1 MTKVR
6 IYSIAKEL
14 GIENAEVLHMLDA
27 LGISYKSVSSTIE
40 EAQAAE
46 VKRRLSGGEQ
56 LSGGETEA
64 ANPAEAAPQPEGQ
77 AAAPEATPAPVSEPE
92 NVEEQAVAE
101 QPTPAGQDGSGEE
114 SGKPQHDPEDE
125 AGDEYAGFTAE
136 ELAELAA
143 MEAEEAAQQETQEVA
158 MQDTERPKDSG
169 LTEEELAELA
179 ALEVEEEAAK
189 EAAAAR
195 ATLPHRAPVVTIMG
209 HVDHGKTSLLDYI
222 RSSRVA
228 AKEAGGITQH
238 VGAFEAQTSRGKI
251 VFIDTPGHEA
261 FTTIR
266 ARGANVADIAI
277 IVIAADDSLMPQT
290 REAIAHAQTAK
301 VPMIVA
307 INKVDL
313 PQADP
318 ERVKADLTSIN
329 LVPED
334 YGGDLITVP
343 VSART
348 GEGVEDL
355 LEYISLT
362 AELEDLRAD
371 PKGEFGGV
379 VIESRVDKQAGVLAT
394 VMVQEGS
401 LRVGDFLVVGENYG
415 KVKAMTDSAG
425 KRIKEAGPSTPVQIL
440 GFSEAPSSGDLVA
453 SAGDEHAAR
462 ELVAQRAEQRREEE
476 EARKKPRLSLDDI
489 LGPVNEVHTVN
500 LILRA
505 DTQGSL
511 EAIQGILAR
520 KENDEVKLNVLLAG
534 IGAPTEGDVLLAST
548 AEATILCFSVTPS
561 GAVKKAAENK
571 GIDLKSYR
579 IIYEMIDEVD
589 RLIKGNLEPVY
600 GEQYLGRAEVRMV
613 IHHPKTGNIAG
624 SYVTDGLF
632 KRGAKAVVTR
642 GKQVVFEGNVAG
654 LKRFKDDVREVRQG
668 LECGINL
675 DWDDIQEGD
684 IIEASELVEVEQ

>member
-1 MTKVR
+1 MSKIR
-6 IYSIAKEL
+6 IYTIAKEL
-14 GIENAEVLHMLDA
+14 GIENAEMLSILDA
-27 LGISYKSVSSTIE
+27 LDVSYKSVSSTIDE
-40 EAQAAE
+40 ETVELIKGIVAESAAPNSTVADGAVTGQGE
-46 VKRRLSGGEQ
+46 VAASPDAPQGGQ
-56 LSGGETEA
+56 TNEA
-64 ANPAEAAPQPEGQ
+64 AANEAVRETA
-77 AAAPEATPAPVSEPE
+77 SE
-92 NVEEQAVAE
+92 
-101 QPTPAGQDGSGEE
+101 S
-114 SGKPQHDPEDE
+114 
-125 AGDEYAGFTAE
+125 
-136 ELAELAA
+136 
-143 MEAEEAAQQETQEVA
+143 
-158 MQDTERPKDSG
+158 DSG
-169 LTEEELAELA
+169 MTEEELAELA
-179 ALEVEEEAAK
+179 ALEAEEAA
-189 EAAAAR
+189 EQAAAAAR
-195 ATLPHRAPVVTIMG
+195 AELPHRAPVVTIMG

-222 RSSRVA
+222 RSSKVA

-238 VGAFEAQTSRGKI
+238 VGAFEAQTSRGKV

-290 REAIAHAQTAK
+290 REAIAHAQAAK

-313 PQADP
+313 AQANVDK
-318 ERVKADLTSIN
+318 VKNDLISVN

-334 YGGDLITVP
+334 YGGDIITVP

-348 GEGVEDL
+348 GQGVEDL

-371 PKGEFGGV
+371 PKGQFGGV
-379 VIESRVDKQAGVLAT
+379 IIESRVDKQAGVLAT

-401 LRVGDFLVVGENYG
+401 LKVGDFLVVGENYG

-440 GFSEAPSSGDLVA
+440 GFSDAPSSGDLVA
-453 SAGDEHAAR
+453 SAPDEHAAR
-462 ELVAQRAEQRREEE
+462 ELVAERQQQRREEE
-476 EARKKPRLSLDDI
+476 EARKKPKLSLDDI
-489 LGPVNEVHTVN
+489 LGPVSEVQTVN

-520 KENDEVKLNVLLAG
+520 KETEEVKLNVLLAG

-548 AEATILCFSVTPS
+548 AEATIFCFSVVPS
-561 GAVKKAAENK
+561 GAVKKVADSK
-571 GIDLKSYR
+571 GIQLKSYR
-579 IIYEMIDEVD
+579 IIYELIDEVD
-589 RLIKGNLEPVY
+589 RLIKGNQEPVFE
-600 GEQYLGRAEVRMV
+600 EQYLGRAEVRMV
-613 IHHPKTGNIAG
+613 IRHPKTGNIAG
-624 SYVTDGLF
+624 SYITDGMF

-642 GKQVVFEGNVAG
+642 GKEVVFEGNVIG

-675 DWDDIQEGD
+675 DWDDVQEGD
-684 IIEASELVEVEQ
+684 VIEASELVEVEQ

>member
-1 MTKVR
+1 MSKVR
-6 IYSIAKEL
+6 IYTLAKEL
-14 GIENAEVLHMLDA
+14 GVENARMLSILDD
-27 LGISYKSVSSTIE
+27 LGVAYKSVSSTIE
-40 EAQAAE
+40 EDTVDLIKGIVAEESAAGTETAATPQSAQA
-46 VKRRLSGGEQ
+46 S
-56 LSGGETEA
+56 
-64 ANPAEAAPQPEGQ
+64 
-77 AAAPEATPAPVSEPE
+77 AAADQPASEKASGLSP
-92 NVEEQAVAE
+92 EEQ
-101 QPTPAGQDGSGEE
+101 
-114 SGKPQHDPEDE
+114 
-125 AGDEYAGFTAE
+125 
-136 ELAELAA
+136 
-143 MEAEEAAQQETQEVA
+143 
-158 MQDTERPKDSG
+158 
-169 LTEEELAELA
+169 AELA
-179 ALEVEEEAAK
+179 ALEAEEQAAQAEA
-189 EAAAAR
+189 EAR
-195 ATLPHRAPVVTIMG
+195 EGLPHRAPVVTIMG

-222 RSSRVA
+222 RSSKVA

-290 REAIAHAQTAK
+290 REAIAHAQAAK

-334 YGGDLITVP
+334 YGGDVITVP

-371 PKGEFGGV
+371 PKGEFSGV
-379 VIESRVDKQAGVLAT
+379 IIESRVDKQAGVLAT
-394 VMVQEGS
+394 VMVQGGT
-401 LRVGDFLVVGENYG
+401 LKVGDFLVVGESYG

-440 GFSEAPSSGDLVA
+440 GFSDAPSSGELVA
-453 SAGDEHAAR
+453 SAPGEHEAR
-462 ELVAQRAEQRREEE
+462 ELVTQRQDQRREEE
-476 EARKKPRLSLDDI
+476 EARKKPKLSLDDI
-489 LGPVNEVHTVN
+489 LGPLNEVHTVN

-511 EAIQGILAR
+511 EAIQGILAK
-520 KENDEVKLNVLLAG
+520 KETDEVKLNVMLAG

-548 AEATILCFSVTPS
+548 ADATILCFSVVPS
-561 GAVKKAAENK
+561 GAVKKAAETK
-571 GIDLKSYR
+571 EIDLKSYR

-589 RLIKGNLEPVY
+589 RLIKGNQDPVY
-600 GEQYLGRAEVRMV
+600 EEQYLGRAEVRMI
-613 IHHPKTGNIAG
+613 IHHPKNGNIAG

-632 KRGAKAVVTR
+632 KRGAQARVTR
-642 GKQVVFEGNVAG
+642 GKDVVYEGTVAG

-675 DWDDIQEGD
+675 DWDDVQEGD
-684 IIEASELVEVEQ
+684 IIEASEMVEVEQ